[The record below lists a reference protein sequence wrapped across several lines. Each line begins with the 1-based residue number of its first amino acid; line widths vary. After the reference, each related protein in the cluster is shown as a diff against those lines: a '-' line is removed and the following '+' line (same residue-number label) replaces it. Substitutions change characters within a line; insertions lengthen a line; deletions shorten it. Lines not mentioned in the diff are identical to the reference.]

1 MKTIDL
7 TAARRGDETTR
18 DLLAPAALAIK
29 SGALVV
35 IPTTTYYALAADA
48 LNPAAVARVFSAKR
62 RDLTKPIIAL
72 CDSFEMVRPLV
83 VDVPPSAK
91 ELEWRLGQRGITF
104 VLAASSRVPVELTA
118 GTGAVAVRIERNEV
132 VRELLGLVGQP
143 VTGTSANV
151 EGRPPARTADD
162 AVAQL
167 GDWLDVV
174 VRSAPAGATKP
185 TTIVDL
191 TSPGE
196 PVVREGTV
204 PESDVRKV
212 LGR

>member
-1 MKTIDL
+1 MRTIDL
-7 TAARRGDETTR
+7 TARTDETTR

-29 SGALVV
+29 SGGLVV
-35 IPTTTYYALAADA
+35 VPTTTYYALAADA

-62 RDLTKPIIAL
+62 RDRAKPIIAL
-72 CDSFEMVRPLV
+72 CDSFEMVKPLV
-83 VDVPPSAK
+83 LDVPPAAK
-91 ELEWRLGQRGITF
+91 ELEWRLGSRGITF
-104 VLAASSRVPVELTA
+104 VLRASSRVPVELTA
-118 GTGAVAVRIERNEV
+118 GTGTVAVRIERNEV

-162 AVAQL
+162 AAAQL
-167 GDWLDVV
+167 RDWLEVV
-174 VRSAPAGATKP
+174 VRSAPAGAAKP

-191 TSPGE
+191 TRPGE

-204 PESDVRKV
+204 PESDVRKF

>member
-7 TAARRGDETTR
+7 TLKSDEAPR
-18 DLLAPAALAIK
+18 DLLLPAALAIK
-29 SGALVV
+29 AGSLVV

-48 LNPAAVARVFSAKR
+48 LNPTAVNRVFSAKQ
-62 RDLTKPIIAL
+62 RDRSKPLIAIV
-72 CDSFEMVRPLV
+72 DSFEMLKPLV
-83 VDVPPSAK
+83 ASIPPALK
-91 ELEWRLGQRGITF
+91 ELEWRLGARGLTY
-104 VLAASSRVPVELTA
+104 VLEASPCVPSELTA
-118 GTGAVAVRIERNEV
+118 GTGSIAVRIERNDV
-132 VRELLGLVGQP
+132 VRELLGLVGQAI
-143 VTGTSANV
+143 TGTSANV
-151 EGRPPARTADD
+151 EGRPPAKTADE

-174 VRSAPAGATKP
+174 VRSWPSSATKP

-191 TSPGE
+191 TKPDR

-204 PESDVRKV
+204 PEGDVRRV